1 MITETYTA
9 LAACARRRLA
19 EWDCTAAERELLTLI
34 TELSFDLDQTWAAVP
49 CLADF
54 AAVLG
59 LHKST
64 ICRALRSAR
73 QKGYL
78 LVMLRRDETLYSIA
92 TETRGNAS
100 ETPGKASQ
108 VKARLIEINRVRAG
122 GTADLN
128 GQQRLP
134 GVLPSEETEAPA
146 RAFAALLEA
155 PQSPPPPA
163 APAPAT
169 RAPARVGTDDDDTET
184 DAEFIARL
192 EKMVT
197 TMEEKRGDAAAPAAT
212 ASRTTPPPSA
222 QPTAAPSP
230 RSPTPAEAQTFDEQ
244 MKALCRGLNDSQR
257 YAMDCLR
264 DEFRTAGKLEEAAF
278 FKWGRLWK
286 SRVTKHP
293 LQCQQVAAEHKALR
307 LTSGKGADQPGA
319 WMYRALQALITS
331 AAVN

>member
-19 EWDCTAAERELLTLI
+19 GEWDCTAAERDLLTLI
-34 TELSFDLDQTWAAVP
+34 TELSFDLQQTWAAVP

-78 LVMLRRDETLYSIA
+78 LVMLRRDETLYSIS

-122 GTADLN
+122 GTADIN
-128 GQQRLP
+128 GQQRIP

-146 RAFAALLEA
+146 KAFAALLEETTSA
-155 PQSPPPPA
+155 TPPPSRV
-163 APAPAT
+163 APE
-169 RAPARVGTDDDDTET
+169 DDDTET
-184 DAEFIARL
+184 DAEFRTRL
-192 EKMVT
+192 ERMVL
-197 TMEEKRGDAAAPAAT
+197 TMEAQRQDQPAASFDSRFRPH
-212 ASRTTPPPSA
+212 ASIPAET
-222 QPTAAPSP
+222 P
-230 RSPTPAEAQTFDEQ
+230 RSPSPAEAQTFDEQ
-244 MKALCRGLNDSQR
+244 MRTLCRGLRGDTLH
-257 YAMDCLR
+257 AMERLR
-264 DEFRTAGKLEEAAF
+264 EEFASAGKLEEAAF

-286 SRVTKHP
+286 SRAQKHP
-293 LQCQQVAAEHKALR
+293 LQCLQIAGEHKALR
-307 LTSGKGADQPGA
+307 LQNGRGADQPGA
-319 WMYRALQALITS
+319 WMYRALQALLS
-331 AAVN
+331 SVAVN